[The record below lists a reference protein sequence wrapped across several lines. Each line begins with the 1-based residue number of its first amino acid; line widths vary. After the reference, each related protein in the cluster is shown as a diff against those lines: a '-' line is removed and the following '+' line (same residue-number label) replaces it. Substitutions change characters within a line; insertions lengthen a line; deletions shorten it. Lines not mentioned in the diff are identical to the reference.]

1 MIYLI
6 LFLAFNAIAPIIIY
20 FWGQNINHDIL
31 IFISAITA
39 VISFHLLN
47 LGQNK
52 NTYRR
57 VLSDSSI
64 WGGLAKVIVT
74 TTFMWIA
81 GFIIPIV
88 FTPFIFVFS
97 YLGWP
102 SFFGAIVMAK
112 TTKNPLYIIQAL
124 MIATTFVLFYFLT
137 FSGYPLAKTIIG
149 ILITMLTGLS
159 LYFYLR
165 ASKGL
170 NFKGINSRQI
180 LALRYWLLLLMPLA
194 LISYRHEFN
203 LITLDILGKGVVIGL
218 ITLVLPLYFGQL
230 CIEKFGSEKF
240 SLAMGFTPI
249 LTFLLQFFMLKAD
262 LLEVFI
268 ALALALAIALPM
280 IFTYLTASRR
290 GVVLQN

>member
-6 LFLAFNAIAPIIIY
+6 LFLAFNAVAPIIIY

-31 IFISAITA
+31 FFISAVTA
-39 VISFHLLN
+39 VVSFHLLN

-64 WGGLAKVIVT
+64 WLGLMKVVLT
-74 TTFMWIA
+74 TTFMWVA

-112 TTKNPLYIIQAL
+112 TTKNPLYFFQAL
-124 MIATTFVLFYFLT
+124 MVAATFVLFYVIT
-137 FSGYPLAKTIIG
+137 FSSYSLVKTITG
-149 ILITMLTGLS
+149 VLITMLTGLS

-170 NFKGINSRQI
+170 NLKGVNSRQV
-180 LALRYWLLLLMPLA
+180 LAVRYWLLLLMPLA

-203 LITLDILGKGVVIGL
+203 LITLDILGKGVVIGM

-249 LTFLLQFFMLKAD
+249 LTFLMQFFVVKAD
-262 LLEVFI
+262 FLDVSI
-268 ALALALAIALPM
+268 AFMLALAIALPM
-280 IFTYLTASRR
+280 IFTHLTTSRR
-290 GVVLQN
+290 SVVLQS

>member
-6 LFLAFNAIAPIIIY
+6 LFLAFNAVAPIIIY

-31 IFISAITA
+31 IFISAVTA
-39 VISFHLLN
+39 VVSFHLLN

-64 WGGLAKVIVT
+64 WLGLMKVVLT
-74 TTFMWIA
+74 TTFMWVA

-112 TTKNPLYIIQAL
+112 TTKNPLYFFQVL
-124 MIATTFVLFYFLT
+124 MVAATFVLFYVIT
-137 FSGYPLAKTIIG
+137 FSSYSLVKTITG
-149 ILITMLTGLS
+149 VLITMLTGLS

-170 NFKGINSRQI
+170 NLKGVNSRQV
-180 LALRYWLLLLMPLA
+180 LAVRYWLLLLMPLV
-194 LISYRHEFN
+194 LISHRHEFN
-203 LITLDILGKGVVIGL
+203 LITLDILGKGVVIGM

-230 CIEKFGSEKF
+230 CIEKFGSEQF

-249 LTFLLQFFMLKAD
+249 LTFLMQFFVVKAD
-262 LLEVFI
+262 FLDVSI
-268 ALALALAIALPM
+268 AFMLALAIALPM
-280 IFTYLTASRR
+280 IFTHLTTSRR
-290 GVVLQN
+290 SVVLQS